1 MELELRRWRGRALL
15 SAICKCIVEPVSW
28 SSSEVL
34 LPSRCLHRAATALET
49 CSSDSLDPAA
59 AFAGDFAFFE
69 PLLGAGGL
77 AFLELLGG
85 AAAGGAFAF
94 LALVGAAAFAFFAL
108 GTGAEAAGVAAVSA
122 TLRFFGFSAGVG
134 VAVAGSLTS
143 FHFVGLSA
151 FAGTGLLG
159 IASDGPW
166 KLKVALERMR
176 AECGARHRC
185 GARAGERMR
194 ATRAAAKCQNASS
207 SAAAA
212 ACGRRIARAAMRR
225 PHAAATRPMRRP
237 LFYASAAASPTDGRR
252 LGPGRRPLEAGGRL
266 GDAAAACPTL
276 VRRPT
281 LVSTPSS
288 VTDPKSCNT

>member
-1 MELELRRWRGRALL
+1 MTLTLSTCAAASLSMPMTLTLSTCAAASLSLYSRCGSLVKRTTSHSPSVRAGCGSARMCGLCCLRESVWARPLGILL

-143 FHFVGLSA
+143 FHF
-151 FAGTGLLG
+151 LG
-159 IASDGPW
+159 
-166 KLKVALERMR
+166 
-176 AECGARHRC
+176 H
-185 GARAGERMR
+185 
-194 ATRAAAKCQNASS
+194 
-207 SAAAA
+207 
-212 ACGRRIARAAMRR
+212 
-225 PHAAATRPMRRP
+225 
-237 LFYASAAASPTDGRR
+237 
-252 LGPGRRPLEAGGRL
+252 
-266 GDAAAACPTL
+266 
-276 VRRPT
+276 
-281 LVSTPSS
+281 
-288 VTDPKSCNT
+288 

>member
-212 ACGRRIARAAMRR
+212 ACGRRI
-225 PHAAATRPMRRP
+225 
-237 LFYASAAASPTDGRR
+237 
-252 LGPGRRPLEAGGRL
+252 
-266 GDAAAACPTL
+266 GDAAAAAAAA
-276 VRRPT
+276 
-281 LVSTPSS
+281 
-288 VTDPKSCNT
+288 